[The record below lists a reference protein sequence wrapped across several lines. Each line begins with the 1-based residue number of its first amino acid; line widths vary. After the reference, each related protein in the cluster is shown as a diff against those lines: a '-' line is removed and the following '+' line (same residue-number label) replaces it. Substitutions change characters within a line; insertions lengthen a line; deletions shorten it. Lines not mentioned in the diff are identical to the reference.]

1 MSDKTYWLNKLIK
14 RQYAKSDFIRVDGAG
29 TPSWNSTVTVI
40 CVAVMIFGL
49 FSYFMNGM
57 SFMWML
63 VTIAGGVLTVGSIV
77 FGKIMARSA
86 FSEFIYRYNG
96 KDLFFQY
103 IGKKHIVFACDGKIF
118 EFKDREVKTV
128 DSIYRPYNSMTTVCE
143 VLYTSQNRK
152 GENVFHFGEDVVEKD
167 GKKKVYKY
175 KVKLNRENKM
185 ESYTVNGTTMTF
197 SYVRKGEVKLAMPI
211 ILFNEIRSAG
221 IELPGDDVIQLIY
234 NY

>member
-57 SFMWML
+57 SFMWMM
-63 VTIAGGVLTVGSIV
+63 VTIGGGALTVCSIV
-77 FGKIMARSA
+77 FGKLMARTA

-103 IGKKHIVFACDGKIF
+103 IGKKHIVFACDDKIF
-118 EFKDREVKTV
+118 EFKDREVKAV
-128 DSIYRPYNSMTTVCE
+128 DSIYRPYNSMTTVSE
-143 VLYTSQNRK
+143 ILYTSQNRK

-175 KVKLNRENKM
+175 KVKLNRDNKM
-185 ESYTVNGTTMTF
+185 ESYSVNGTTMTF
-197 SYVRKGEVKLAMPI
+197 NYVRKGEIKLAMPI

-221 IELPGDDVIQLIY
+221 IELPGDDVIQLVY

>member
-57 SFMWML
+57 SFMWMM
-63 VTIAGGVLTVGSIV
+63 VTIGGGALTVCSIV
-77 FGKIMARSA
+77 FGKLMARTA

-103 IGKKHIVFACDGKIF
+103 IGKKHIVFACDDKIF
-118 EFKDREVKTV
+118 EFKDREVKAV
-128 DSIYRPYNSMTTVCE
+128 DSIYRPYNSMTTVSE
-143 VLYTSQNRK
+143 ILYTSQNRK

-175 KVKLNRENKM
+175 KVKLTRDNKM
-185 ESYTVNGTTMTF
+185 ESYSVNGTTMTF
-197 SYVRKGEVKLAMPI
+197 NYVRKGEIKLAMPI

-221 IELPGDDVIQLIY
+221 IELPGDDVIQLVY